1 MKIIMRECLGKDV
14 GAILTYN
21 KELKSM
27 SLTDSMRFID
37 SNIYSFE
44 FEFIFENEKEKK
56 DYWLYIWRLKK
67 NINFVSSY
75 VMNILKGDY
84 DIGMKRGIP
93 TGMLETE

>member
-1 MKIIMRECLGKDV
+1 MRECLGKDV

-56 DYWLYIWRLKK
+56 DYWLYIWRFKK

-84 DIGMKRGIP
+84 DIGVK
-93 TGMLETE
+93 MLETE